1 MADTARALRGGG
13 AALYNDAPMRA
24 AFSLSLM
31 LTLTAG
37 STLAQNQGQ
46 NGIQAN
52 ESGRKQLS
60 IQEQTSASDGRIQQ
74 RTERLQHEDRGS
86 RIDEL
91 RVGGTTR
98 SIAVQPKNSEMPA
111 YDVQPQGGERGNLQA
126 PRTGSDGTAGN
137 RVWNMMK
144 F

>member
-1 MADTARALRGGG
+1 
-13 AALYNDAPMRA
+13 MRA
-24 AFSLSLM
+24 AFPLSVLLGL
-31 LTLTAG
+31 LT
-37 STLAQNQGQ
+37 STVLAQNPSQ
-46 NGIQAN
+46 NGLQAN
-52 ESGRKQLS
+52 ESARKQLS
-60 IQEQTSASDGRIQQ
+60 IQEQSPAGDGRVQQ
-74 RTERLQHEDRGS
+74 RTERLQHEDRGN

-98 SIAVQPKNSEMPA
+98 SIAVQPKHSEMPA
-111 YDVQPQGGERGNLQA
+111 YDVQPQGGERGNVQA

>member
-1 MADTARALRGGG
+1 MAGTEGALGRAG
-13 AALYNDAPMRA
+13 APLYNGAPMRA
-24 AFSLSLM
+24 ALPLSL
-31 LTLTAG
+31 LLALTAA
-37 STLAQNQGQ
+37 SSLAQNQDQ
-46 NGIQAN
+46 NSLQPNGSA
-52 ESGRKQLS
+52 RKQLS
-60 IQEQTSASDGRIQQ
+60 IQEQTSAGDDRVQQ

-111 YDVQPQGGERGNLQA
+111 YDVQPQGGERGNLQV
-126 PRTGSDGTAGN
+126 PRTGSDGTVGN
-137 RVWNMMK
+137 RVWNMLK